1 MAEISIIKI
10 NLNGF
15 NAPTKRYFQT
25 GKKYLIIYQV
35 KETHL
40 KYWDIERLK

>member
-1 MAEISIIKI
+1 MDLTHQLKDIFR
-10 NLNGF
+10 L
-15 NAPTKRYFQT
+15 
-25 GKKYLIIYQV
+25 GKKYLKIYQV